1 MKLSETG
8 IEIDA
13 NGQPAK
19 VINSTKVTI
28 VASEEIYAD
37 TPVLKCT
44 GDIIDNAGSNTT
56 TLKNLRDTYN
66 GHNHVVEN
74 VQSGSSSPTS
84 EKPGEQV

>member
-1 MKLSETG
+1 
-8 IEIDA
+8 
-13 NGQPAK
+13 
-19 VINSTKVTI
+19 VTI

-37 TPVLKCT
+37 SPVLKCA

-66 GHNHVVEN
+66 GHNHVVKN